1 MARRL
6 RGKSSATSQVPPAP
20 LNTSHYWDA
29 GACGPVSV
37 SAQLTGTCEVDIGL
51 GNSVQEMEIGETM
64 DGSAN
69 AGDHTTGSNW
79 DFGMR
84 VGCGGD
90 GKSDRGLALP
100 RKATT
105 KTTQE

>member
-1 MARRL
+1 MPK
-6 RGKSSATSQVPPAP
+6 GATLQAP
-20 LNTSHYWDA
+20 RVRFNSTTGTFQQDA
-29 GACGPVSV
+29 GACGAVAAP
-37 SAQLTGTCEVDIGL
+37 AELAGLRLVDIEL